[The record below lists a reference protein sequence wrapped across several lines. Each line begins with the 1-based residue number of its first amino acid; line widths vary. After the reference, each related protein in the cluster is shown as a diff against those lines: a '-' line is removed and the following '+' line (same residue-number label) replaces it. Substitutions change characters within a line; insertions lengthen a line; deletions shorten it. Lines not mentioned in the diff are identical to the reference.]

1 MLFTMRQTV
10 CALHIF
16 VLSSLTFPICAFAE
30 DKPVVQPDPRVK
42 SGATISLEFPDL
54 PETLSKSKPVLLV
67 RIPDNYDPKRRYPLF
82 LWVNGAGG
90 DPGVNTALVNP
101 EDYICISM
109 PLFPKPGA
117 HTKIANSSA
126 PLIFMRHADIE
137 VLWPS
142 WKTMLEK
149 LETVVPNIRKRA
161 GVAAGF
167 SNGGHSLGI
176 VLSHEESAKEFQRYF
191 RTFVFAEGGS
201 TLLTAK
207 YISGRT
213 LLILGGETSWGA
225 KGAIPWD
232 NGNGGAGIGRSCYTL
247 LEDLCKNKVDAKLII
262 MKGFGHTFPPEYTPS
277 AKEWIASK
285 TGMGA
290 KSSVKWKPADL
301 DGELDKKDDSAL
313 AEYLGKQAF
322 VVKSEKDKP
331 ILIYCMS
338 DYEPEVKG
346 GKKSKTDVSPTKMCT
361 ATDNFVFS
369 FHPNSVGV
377 PLATEF
383 FNCFKLDVSEI
394 DSNANCQFN
403 KESAPAVILLKSD
416 KTLGLVLKGAKIKEQ
431 ILLDAMKKLIS
442 NDDLTKVSSQIA
454 SLTPLIVKLKK
465 LQLEIDEN
473 VKTGKQLDKRKDKTS
488 EKNVQLMKENEEKI
502 ADLNKQYD
510 ELKSKIM
517 EDAAGNPPPAK
528 Q

>member
-1 MLFTMRQTV
+1 MRQTV

-313 AEYLGKQAF
+313 AEYLGKQDF

-377 PLATEF
+377 PLAMEF

-502 ADLNKQYD
+502 ADLKKQYD
-510 ELKSKIM
+510 ELKDKIM

>member
-16 VLSSLTFPICAFAE
+16 VLSSLTFLICAFAE
-30 DKPVVQPDPRVK
+30 DKPGVQPDPRVK
-42 SGATISLEFPDL
+42 PGATISLEFPDMA
-54 PETLSKSKPVLLV
+54 ETLSKSKPVLLV

-82 LWVNGAGG
+82 LWENGAGG
-90 DPGVNTALVNP
+90 DPGMYTVLVNT

-109 PLFPKPGA
+109 PLFPKPGT
-117 HTKIANSSA
+117 HLNSGQN
-126 PLIFMRHADIE
+126 PLFMLHADLE

-149 LETVVPNIRKRA
+149 LETVVPNIRKKA

-167 SNGGHSLGI
+167 SNGAHSLGI
-176 VLSHEESAKEFQRYF
+176 VLSHEESARGFQRYF
-191 RTFVFAEGGS
+191 RTFVFAEGGF
-201 TLLTAK
+201 TLLTGK
-207 YISGRT
+207 YLSDRA
-213 LLILGGETSWGA
+213 LLIFAGETSWGA
-225 KGAIPWD
+225 QSYT
-232 NGNGGAGIGRSCYTL
+232 NGNGGSSSCYAMVD
-247 LEDLCKNKVDAKLII
+247 DLCRNKVDAKLIV
-262 MKGFGHTFPPEYTPS
+262 MKGCGHAFPPEYIS
-277 AKEWIASK
+277 RAKEWVASK

-301 DGELDKKDDSAL
+301 DGGLDKKDDSAL
-313 AEYLGKQAF
+313 AEYLGKQDF

-346 GKKSKTDVSPTKMCT
+346 GKKSKTDGTPMKMCIS
-361 ATDNFVFS
+361 TDNFVFS

-383 FNCFKLDVSEI
+383 FNCFKMDVSEI

-416 KTLGLVLKGAKIKEQ
+416 KTLGLILKGAKIKEQ

-454 SLTPLIVKLKK
+454 NLTPLIVKLKK
-465 LQLEIDEN
+465 LQMEIDEN
-473 VKTGKQLDKRKDKTS
+473 VKTEKKLDKRKDKTS

-517 EDAAGNPPPAK
+517 EDAAGSPPPAK

>member
-1 MLFTMRQTV
+1 MLFTMRQAV

-16 VLSSLTFPICAFAE
+16 ALSSLTFPICAFAE
-30 DKPVVQPDPRVK
+30 DKPGVQPDPRVK
-42 SGATISLEFPDL
+42 SGATIRLEFPDMA
-54 PETLSKSKPVLLV
+54 ETLSKSKPVLLV

-117 HTKIANSSA
+117 HLAN
-126 PLIFMRHADIE
+126 PIFMVHADLE

-167 SNGGHSLGI
+167 SNGGHSIGI

-207 YISGRT
+207 YLSNRA
-213 LLILGGETSWGA
+213 LLIFAGETAWA
-225 KGAIPWD
+225 AIPNN
-232 NGNGGAGIGRSCYTL
+232 NGNGGGTSCYAL
-247 LEDLCKNKVDAKLII
+247 MDDLCRNKVDAKLII
-262 MKGFGHTFPPEYTPS
+262 MKGCGHAFPPEYIPR

-290 KSSVKWKPADL
+290 KSSVKWKHADL

-313 AEYLGKQAF
+313 AEYLGKQDF

-331 ILIYCMS
+331 ILIYCTS

-346 GKKSKTDVSPTKMCT
+346 GKKSKTDVSPMKMCIS
-361 ATDNFVFS
+361 TDNFVFS
-369 FHPNSVGV
+369 FHPNSVGM

-403 KESAPAVILLKSD
+403 KESAPAVILLKND

-454 SLTPLIVKLKK
+454 NLTPLIVKLKK
-465 LQLEIDEN
+465 LQMEIDEN
-473 VKTGKQLDKRKDKTS
+473 VKTEKKLDKRKDKTS

-517 EDAAGNPPPAK
+517 EDAAGSPPPAK

>member
-16 VLSSLTFPICAFAE
+16 VLSSLTFLICAFAE
-30 DKPVVQPDPRVK
+30 DKPGVQPDPRVK
-42 SGATISLEFPDL
+42 PGATISLEFPDMA
-54 PETLSKSKPVLLV
+54 ETLSKSKPVLLV

-82 LWVNGAGG
+82 LWENGAGG
-90 DPGVNTALVNP
+90 DPGMYTVLVNT

-109 PLFPKPGA
+109 PLFPKPGT
-117 HTKIANSSA
+117 HLNSGQN
-126 PLIFMRHADIE
+126 PLFMLHADLE

-313 AEYLGKQAF
+313 AEYLGKQDF

-502 ADLNKQYD
+502 ADLKKQYD
-510 ELKSKIM
+510 ELKDKIM